1 MKQEKQKQACAR
13 KTSIGGQALM
23 EGIMMR
29 GPRKSAMA
37 VRNPQ
42 GSIVVEE
49 FETKGA
55 QRPAIC
61 RWPVIRGIFG
71 YIDSMAVGYRCLMR
85 SAEIAGLEDVVEESP
100 RKKKKREAREAA
112 AAAAAGA
119 APIARPGET
128 GAGAPQADSTAENAR
143 PADAT
148 EENTTSGA
156 AENARPADAA
166 ESTQPAGT
174 AENARPADAM
184 EENTTSGAAESA
196 QQDGAGTVAG
206 GASAAARAAAAAE
219 GEKKLPAW
227 VMTAMMIGSGVL
239 AVALAVGLFIV
250 LPSLLFDL
258 LAMAFPYLKD
268 TGSAALNSLFK
279 SGFEGIVK
287 VLLLVGYMA
296 AISLMKDIRRTFMFH
311 GAEHKTIFCYEAGLE
326 LTVENVRRQ
335 RRFHPRCGTSFLIL
349 MVLVS
354 IFISFFIDPVTIL
367 ISGHTLP
374 TVWRYLVR
382 LLLIPLVVGLGY
394 ELIKY
399 AGRHSNLLTRIVSAP
414 GMWLQHLT
422 VFEPTD
428 DMIECA
434 IAAVTPV
441 IPEDGSDRW

>member
-1 MKQEKQKQACAR
+1 MKQEKQKQVCAR

-128 GAGAPQADSTAENAR
+128 GAGAPQADSTAENAQ
-143 PADAT
+143 PADAM

-156 AENARPADAA
+156 AENARPADA
-166 ESTQPAGT
+166 T
-174 AENARPADAM
+174 

-196 QQDGAGTVAG
+196 QQDGAGTAAG

>member
-143 PADAT
+143 PADA
-148 EENTTSGA
+148 
-156 AENARPADAA
+156 A

-174 AENARPADAM
+174 
-184 EENTTSGAAESA
+184 AESA